1 MYNKMNNLG
10 AGDAFQPEDM
20 SNPTSQQL
28 MQFPGCTDLHDE
40 VEEEEQGRPFGTHVS
55 EAVEII
61 KDWVSEKDR
70 S

>member
-1 MYNKMNNLG
+1 MYNKRNNLG
-10 AGDAFQPEDM
+10 AGDAFQPEDI

-40 VEEEEQGRPFGTHVS
+40 VEKEEQERPFGTHVR
-55 EAVEII
+55 EAVEIV
-61 KDWVSEKDR
+61 KDWASEKNR